1 MFEIQKSKL
10 NPQYFYPTKI
20 TINYL
25 LLTFNYLIMSTV
37 TAIYNCA
44 QSVLYSALEIVW
56 ALFTDDVDTFHT
68 YKAAYTATTATD
80 AMDAVDA
87 AEALPEAAVNKAA
100 AEEIGVDVKKL
111 SEIVLTN
118 YRKTKGYINTAF
130 APEYQ
135 HANYMQAGETH
146 YRKASQHDWEEV
158 KALGESMLTFISDAV
173 KKPLLIAND
182 NMPTTFITSVGT
194 DNDNFVSKYNAYKA
208 ALRTSDAT
216 DAKLTANNAC
226 FATARNMLN
235 DAAILFPDN
244 PQYAWENVLTSIDP
258 HEQGFTGS
266 TKDSVSSLPLQVAI
280 IAKMDGSPAIS
291 LTADAKG
298 KFKQILASGTYTI
311 NVSLRGYQTQFIT
324 KEITVHNM
332 SRLKFLIVPA

>member
-1 MFEIQKSKL
+1 
-10 NPQYFYPTKI
+10 
-20 TINYL
+20 
-25 LLTFNYLIMSTV
+25 MSTV
-37 TAIYNCA
+37 KAIYNCA

-56 ALFTDDVDTFHT
+56 ALFSNDVDTFHN
-68 YKAAYTATTATD
+68 YKPAYSDTTATD
-80 AMDAVDA
+80 ALDAVDA

-111 SEIVLTN
+111 SDIVLTN

-146 YRKASQHDWEEV
+146 YRKASQHDWEEI
-158 KALGESMLTFISDAV
+158 KALGESMLTYITDVV
-173 KKPLLIAND
+173 KKPLLVANN
-182 NMPTTFITSVGT
+182 NMPPAFLTSVGT
-194 DNDNFVSKYNAYKA
+194 DNDNFISKYNAYKA
-208 ALRTSDAT
+208 ALRTSEAT
-216 DAKLTANNAC
+216 DAKITANNKC
-226 FATARNMLN
+226 YTTARNMLN

-244 PQYAWENVLTSIDP
+244 SKYVWENVINSIDP

-266 TKDSVSSLPLQVAI
+266 AKDSVSSLPLPVAI

-311 NVSLRGYQTQFIT
+311 TVSLRGYHTQSII

-332 SRLKFLIVPA
+332 SRLKFLMIPV

>member
-1 MFEIQKSKL
+1 
-10 NPQYFYPTKI
+10 
-20 TINYL
+20 
-25 LLTFNYLIMSTV
+25 MSTV

-266 TKDSVSSLPLQVAI
+266 AKDSVSSLPLQVAI

-332 SRLKFLIVPA
+332 SRLKFLMVPA